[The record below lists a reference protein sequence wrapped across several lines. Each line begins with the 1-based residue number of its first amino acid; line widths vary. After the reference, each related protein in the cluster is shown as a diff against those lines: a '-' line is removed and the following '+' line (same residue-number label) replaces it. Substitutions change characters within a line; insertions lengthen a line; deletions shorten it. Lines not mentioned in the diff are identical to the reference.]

1 MTRKKVLIV
10 FAALLMGLMSL
21 ELRLLLLMTDTEL
34 AEAAAAQSTRTVE
47 LAQLRPDFY
56 DINGE
61 PLTGEGERTLALV
74 FPKTAAGYALLPH
87 IEECGQLEFLENMEG
102 SQPFAVEIGA
112 QGLST
117 AQKTLSVAKRF
128 GNDALCAH
136 LIGTLDAQGNGASGL
151 EYALEGYLSEHS
163 QTLLASYEV
172 NANGELKS
180 GEAVEITRRGSL
192 GAGVA
197 LTIDKRVQRIV
208 ESAAADKIERGAVVV
223 LDAETAE
230 LRALASFPSFNQNDI
245 AAYINDERLPLFN
258 RALAAYNVGS
268 IYKPVIAT
276 SALGAGV
283 SEGWYFN
290 CIGELEVNG
299 HSYACNDSKAHGELD
314 MRGAVVNSCN
324 TYFIALGQEL
334 GANAIF
340 NTAASLGLNRPLEL
354 CEGLSTAASS
364 FPSARSLAQTGELCN
379 HCFGQGTLLLTP
391 LHVATYTRCI
401 AMGGMY
407 LEPTV
412 IKSVGGKII
421 EPPQASRAL
430 AESAADTVAELMRE
444 AVQSGTGQNAKPQKR
459 TAAGKT
465 GTAQTGRYDESGA
478 ELTIGWFTGWFPA
491 EEPKYIVTVMTED
504 GGYGFESAAP
514 VFADIANGICAAGL
528 A

>member
-1 MTRKKVLIV
+1 MTRKKVLVV
-10 FAALLMGLMSL
+10 FAALLLGLMTL
-21 ELRLLLLMTDTEL
+21 ELRLLLLMTDEQL

-47 LAQLRPDFY
+47 LAQIRPDYY

-61 PLTGEGERTLALV
+61 LLTGEGERTLALV
-74 FPKTAAGYALLPH
+74 FPKTAAGYALLPY
-87 IEECGQLEFLENMEG
+87 IEKRSQLDFLENMQG
-102 SQPFAVEIGA
+102 SQPFAVEIDA
-112 QGLST
+112 H
-117 AQKTLSVAKRF
+117 APHIAEKTVVIDARC
-128 GNDALCAH
+128 GEEALCAH
-136 LIGTLDAQGNGASGL
+136 LIGTLDAAGRGASGL
-151 EYALEGYLSEHS
+151 EYALEGYLSEHT
-163 QTLLASYEV
+163 QTLCASYEV

-180 GEAVEITRRGSL
+180 DEAIEISTRGAK

-208 ESAAADKIERGAVVV
+208 ESVAGEKIERGAVVV

-230 LRALASFPSFNQNDI
+230 LRAIASLPSFNQNDV
-245 AAYINDERLPLFN
+245 AAYIDDERSPLFN

-268 IYKPVIAT
+268 IYKPVIAA

-283 SEGWYFN
+283 SESWYFN
-290 CIGELEVNG
+290 CTGELEVNG
-299 HSYACNDSKAHGELD
+299 HTYTCNNSKAHGELD

-324 TYFIALGQEL
+324 TYFIALGNEL

-340 NTAASLGLNRPLEL
+340 NTAASLGLNRPLRL
-354 CEGLSTAASS
+354 CEGFSTATTS
-364 FPSARSLAQTGELCN
+364 FPSALALAQTGELCN

-391 LHVATYTRCI
+391 LHVAAYTRCI

-412 IKSVGGKII
+412 IKSVGGERV
-421 EPPQASRAL
+421 EPPQGSRAL
-430 AESAADTVAELMRE
+430 DESAADTVAALLRE

-491 EEPKYIVTVMTED
+491 EEPKFIITVMTED

-514 VFADIANGICAAGL
+514 VFADIANGLCAAGL